1 MPDLIPTDGMR
12 EEAQRYRAW
21 KAEGRRGGTAVAARR
36 AAQILS
42 GDPLSEQTVIT
53 MAAWFARHEVDKQA
67 EGFRPGEEGYPS
79 PGRVAWAAWGGDPG
93 QRWSTAKADTIKA
106 QSERTIPM
114 AEVQGRP
121 YPNEHAARLKEPGQ
135 FDEFR
140 RENDAGGPGV
150 DFIYGIKDGVS
161 ELQAVR
167 FDAKQHTP
175 AQAKKWLEDN
185 NYDAIEF
192 EEATG
197 DRGLTPDMSASDAL
211 LYEALEDIAE
221 ELGEFSQEKAHYMP
235 ESPFADKGM
244 KCENC
249 AFFEGPAAC
258 EIVEGEIK
266 AGALCKFWI
275 IPQAKLAP
283 FSPAPHV
290 MSDVELRSRFKDG
303 LVFKREFNLT
313 AVAQE
318 EGSGIRFEFSS
329 EEPVQRWFGA
339 EVLSHAPGAADL
351 TRLRSGGLHLW
362 NHDPN
367 VVLGRITNC
376 DIGANRK
383 GWVETKWSPNTLEPG
398 SEERKRRVDIE
409 AGITT
414 NASFLYEI
422 REAVDMGEDRILVT
436 KWSPLEA
443 STVPI
448 PADITVGHSESAQGA
463 DRSQPPI
470 APPVVEQQPEAPPLA
485 AVGSRAAEATLD
497 VKLPPTSPTIMTVE
511 TPPNAEEA
519 VRSAV
524 ASAAT
529 AERLRVTSISRM
541 CKTHNMPETLADE
554 LISNGRSLEEA
565 QAIVLEKLGCSS
577 RELQPG
583 GVHMETQAE
592 IGMGKRDLARYDPIK
607 LLRYLAEPNSRQWR
621 DEAGFELECSAAAS
635 AKSTLATRGEMI
647 PYDWMKAPGYARRDQ
662 TVGTFNQGG
671 ALVGTELLSAS
682 FIDLLRNQSALL
694 GAGVTLITG
703 LTQNVEI
710 PRRTGSSQ
718 HYWVGETDTLPKSTQ
733 TFGSITSTPKR
744 IGVRVGVSKLSLLQ
758 ANPDLDALTRND
770 MNLQLALGYDAAGFY
785 GTGSS
790 YQPLGLANVTG
801 IGGAGISMSG
811 GVDALYPASLGGGT
825 HNTGSYSNFTRMRAS
840 TYAGNVDVANAVYW
854 MNGVTKSGCEETL
867 RAASAGSDYIIDNQG
882 RIGEYR
888 VRMTNQV
895 LTNDVFY
902 GVAPDLVLLTWG
914 GLDVVV
920 DNLTEL
926 AAGNVVF
933 NMTQHVDWVCRRP
946 TSFSRIS

>member
-1 MPDLIPTDGMR
+1 MATDLIPTDGMR

-36 AAQILS
+36 ATQILS
-42 GDPLSEQTVIT
+42 GEPLSEQTVIT

-67 EGFRPGEEGYPS
+67 EGFRSGEEGYPS

-150 DFIYGIKDGVS
+150 DFIYGIKAGVS

-185 NYDAIEF
+185 NYDAMEF

-235 ESPFADKGM
+235 ESPFIDKGM

-283 FSPAPHV
+283 VSPAPHV

-303 LVFKREFNLT
+303 LVQKRQFTVSQSPKIEDDRMVFD
-313 AVAQE
+313 
-318 EGSGIRFEFSS
+318 FSS
-329 EEPVQRWFGA
+329 EYPVERWFGR
-339 EVLSHAPGAADL
+339 EVLSHADGAANFD
-351 TRLRSGGLHLW
+351 RLNSGGSFLW
-362 NHDPN
+362 NHNPD
-367 VVLGRITNC
+367 VVLGV
-376 DIGANRK
+376 
-383 GWVETKWSPNTLEPG
+383 VESATVGDRRGKTKVRWSKNPQAQE
-398 SEERKRRVDIE
+398 KRQDVED
-409 AGITT
+409 GILR
-414 NASFLYEI
+414 NVSFLYEI
-422 REAVDMGEDRILVT
+422 NEAVDMGEGGVLVT
-436 KWSPLEA
+436 RWTPLEV
-443 STVPI
+443 SLVSI
-448 PADITVGHSESAQGA
+448 PADPTVGLRAHQIP
-463 DRSQPPI
+463 Q
-470 APPVVEQQPEAPPLA
+470 APPVAEQQPEAPPVA

-529 AERLRVTSISRM
+529 AERQRVTSISKM

-554 LISNGRSLEEA
+554 LIGNGRSLEEA